1 MPSNKH
7 RNKVLDSL
15 ELLNMKTKLN
25 SGLTQEYI
33 DQYQKALKLRFK
45 PYNVADS
52 LDKDSLAS
60 VCFYSEREGIPMVM
74 GEIPEITHKLTIS
87 NSMTRLHL
95 TQLLNIS
102 GRECVY
108 RQDIRPNTPWAAS
121 HMMFPDIMTA
131 PSDKYTAEL
140 IDRIVGR
147 GYKRPLIL
155 QGGTQAVST
164 PMYLMSKINPGGL
177 ADPLTPP
184 EWKVSVVEDRFVE
197 DIIEKFAIL
206 DVMQHGLKL
215 FIKFD
220 QLSFKSTYG
229 VMNKYASPDLSLN
242 QKNELRYL
250 HVRLIRKYFEEL
262 IHQTESAKLELKK
275 LYLSQR

>member
-33 DQYQKALKLRFK
+33 DQYQKALGLRFK

-74 GEIPEITHKLTIS
+74 GEIPEITHKLTIA

-121 HMMFPDIMTA
+121 HMMFPDIM
-131 PSDKYTAEL
+131 
-140 IDRIVGR
+140 IV
-147 GYKRPLIL
+147 Y
-155 QGGTQAVST
+155 
-164 PMYLMSKINPGGL
+164 MSYVWPH
-177 ADPLTPP
+177 
-184 EWKVSVVEDRFVE
+184 FV
-197 DIIEKFAIL
+197 
-206 DVMQHGLKL
+206 
-215 FIKFD
+215 
-220 QLSFKSTYG
+220 
-229 VMNKYASPDLSLN
+229 N
-242 QKNELRYL
+242 
-250 HVRLIRKYFEEL
+250 
-262 IHQTESAKLELKK
+262 
-275 LYLSQR
+275 